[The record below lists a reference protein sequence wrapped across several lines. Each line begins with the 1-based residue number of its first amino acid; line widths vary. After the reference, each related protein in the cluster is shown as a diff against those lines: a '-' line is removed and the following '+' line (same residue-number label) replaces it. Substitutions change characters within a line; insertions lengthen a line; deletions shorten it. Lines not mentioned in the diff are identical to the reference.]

1 VTVCASGR
9 FERRRLNA
17 AEWLILGYAGLALLS
32 TSWSLAPSLTF
43 VRAAQLSIISAVA
56 LISVRVLRPAQAL
69 WTACKALAIYVV
81 ICSSSRAVFA
91 ATELTPID
99 PDERFRFSWFA
110 VHPITAG
117 TMAGAAAIALSC
129 LMLFSPRTRAKRILG
144 VRLPLFTTILIGV
157 LLATSARGPLLA
169 FVAAIATV
177 LIMRTRWS
185 LRFGAMSAA
194 AAVLFLYLASGADY
208 RDWVASAAQHD
219 SAAVQMFFRGQS
231 ADRVLGLNGRLE
243 LWDDLSPAVASST
256 ALGYGYQASRA
267 VVLDTAPWAAFAHNA
282 LLQAVLDLG
291 LVGTIGLIGLIAFGF
306 VFALRSDL
314 SPRVRVTV
322 VALMTFLIVNSLG
335 AESFAGSPGI
345 ETLLLLLCVLCATT
359 RRETRAGAAAAEATT
374 T

>member
-1 VTVCASGR
+1 
-9 FERRRLNA
+9 
-17 AEWLILGYAGLALLS
+17 
-32 TSWSLAPSLTF
+32 
-43 VRAAQLSIISAVA
+43 
-56 LISVRVLRPAQAL
+56 
-69 WTACKALAIYVV
+69 
-81 ICSSSRAVFA
+81 
-91 ATELTPID
+91 
-99 PDERFRFSWFA
+99 
-110 VHPITAG
+110 
-117 TMAGAAAIALSC
+117 
-129 LMLFSPRTRAKRILG
+129 
-144 VRLPLFTTILIGV
+144 
-157 LLATSARGPLLA
+157 
-169 FVAAIATV
+169 
-177 LIMRTRWS
+177 
-185 LRFGAMSAA
+185 
-194 AAVLFLYLASGADY
+194 
-208 RDWVASAAQHD
+208 VAS
-219 SAAVQMFFRGQS
+219 
-231 ADRVLGLNGRLE
+231 N
-243 LWDDLSPAVASST
+243 T